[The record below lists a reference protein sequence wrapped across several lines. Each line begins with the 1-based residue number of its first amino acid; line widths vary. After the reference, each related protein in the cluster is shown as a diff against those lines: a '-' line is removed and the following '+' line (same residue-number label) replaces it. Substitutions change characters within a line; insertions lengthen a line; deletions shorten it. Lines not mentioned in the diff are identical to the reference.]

1 MTLRDL
7 MEATFDETWL
17 CIVTPD
23 GEEHLVWNAD
33 YIGGLDETIME
44 LENVIDCEVEDVELV
59 IRDDPDKP
67 DVFNAEKVPMM
78 WVAIKKTDEDIE
90 RERIDASKG
99 EGI

>member
-7 MEATFDETWL
+7 MDATFDETWF

-44 LENVIDCEVEDVELV
+44 LDNVIDCEVDDIELV
-59 IRDDPDKP
+59 IRDDPEKP
-67 DVFNAEKVPMM
+67 DVFNADKVPMM

-90 RERIDASKG
+90 RERVESSKG